1 VFRTRRALALVAAL
15 GAATAGL
22 AACGGDDDSGGGG
35 EGPGTSEVSGED
47 FTLGTTDYE
56 VTSLDPAASYD
67 LPSSF
72 LQYQIYE
79 TLLTVPP
86 HSTDIVGDAAKSCEY
101 SDPKTLTCTLRDGL
115 EFSNG
120 DELTSS
126 DVKFSLER
134 NLAIADVNGASGL
147 LASIAKEDPKS
158 ATGYAVSPG
167 AIETPDP
174 QTVVFHL
181 NHPDSTFQ
189 YVLTYSTASIVDEEV
204 FPEDKAL
211 PDEDVIGSGPYT
223 MDEFQ
228 SKDHAVLLANPKYT
242 GDRKS
247 KTNTVFVQYYQD
259 SATLKQAIENDE
271 VQIAYRLFTPTE
283 TNDLANTS
291 GVDFYEGQ
299 GAEIR
304 YWVWQLGTDVGKN
317 KAIRQAA
324 AQIFDREAIAQRAYD
339 GTVDPL
345 YSIVPPGYDGQ
356 TDAFKAKYGEPSVDK
371 AKQILQQ
378 AGVDTPVDIT
388 IGYTPSHYGPNAVD
402 EATEVQSQLEDSG
415 LFNVEVKNAEWE
427 QYQTLYKENAYDLFQ
442 LGWFPDYPD
451 TDDYL
456 SPFMVD
462 GGFFANNYTSEQ
474 ANDLVTH
481 EQSTDDQA
489 VRVSDFRKLQQLAA
503 EDVPFIPSWVG
514 PNTGFAVPGVEGMQE
529 TLDPSYIFR
538 LWLITYNP

>member
-22 AACGGDDDSGGGG
+22 AACGGDDDEGGGG
-35 EGPGTSEVSGED
+35 GPGTSEITGEP
-47 FTLGTTDYE
+47 FTLGTTDYS

-67 LPSSF
+67 LPSTF

-86 HSTDIVGDAAKSCEY
+86 NSNEIEGDAAKSCEY
-101 SDPKTLTCTLRDGL
+101 SDPKTLTCTLRDGIT
-115 EFSNG
+115 FSNG

-126 DVKFSLER
+126 DVKYSLER
-134 NLAIADVNGASGL
+134 NIAIADPNGASGL
-147 LASIAKEDPKS
+147 LASIATVNKDGSLSVDPS
-158 ATGYAVSPG
+158 

-181 NHPDSTFQ
+181 THPDTTFQ

-204 FPEDKAL
+204 FPKDKAL

-223 MDEFQ
+223 MEEFV
-228 SKDHAVLLANPKYT
+228 SKDHATLAASPSYT
-242 GDRKS
+242 GERKS
-247 KTNTVFVQYYQD
+247 KTETVFVQYYQES
-259 SATLKQAIENDE
+259 SALKQALENDE

-283 TNDLANTS
+283 ENDLRNNSEVQALD
-291 GVDFYEGQ
+291 GK

-304 YWVWQLGTDVGKN
+304 YWVWQLGTEAGKN
-317 KAIRQAA
+317 EAIRQAA
-324 AQIFDREAIAQRAYD
+324 AQIVDREAIAQRAYD
-339 GTVDPL
+339 GTVAPL
-345 YSIVPPGYDGQ
+345 YSIVPPGFAGQ
-356 TDAFKAKYGEPSVDK
+356 TDAFKAEYGEPSVDK

-402 EATEVQSQLEDSG
+402 EATEMESQLEDSG
-415 LFNVEVKNAEWE
+415 LFNVEVKSAEWE
-427 QYQTLYKENAYDLFQ
+427 QYQTLYKQNAYDFFQ

-451 TDDYL
+451 ADDYL
-456 SPFMVD
+456 SPFLVD
-462 GGFFANNYTSEQ
+462 GGFYENNYHSDQ
-474 ANDLVTH
+474 ANQLVTH
-481 EQSTDDQA
+481 EQSTDDEA
-489 VRVSDFRKLQQLAA
+489 VRVSDFRKLQQLTA
-503 EDVPFIPSWVG
+503 EDVPLVPTWVG
-514 PNTGFAVPGVEGMQE
+514 KNTGFAVQGIEGMEE

>member
-1 VFRTRRALALVAAL
+1 MFRTRRALALVAAL

-35 EGPGTSEVSGED
+35 EGPGTSEISGED
-47 FTLGTTDYE
+47 FTLGTTDYS

-67 LPSSF
+67 LPSTF

-86 HSTDIVGDAAKSCEY
+86 NSTEIEGDAAKSCEY
-101 SDPKTLTCTLRDGL
+101 SDPKTLTCTLRDGIK
-115 EFSNG
+115 FSNG

-126 DVKFSLER
+126 DVKYSLER
-134 NLAIADVNGASGL
+134 NIAIADVNGASGL

-158 ATGYAVSPG
+158 ATGLAVDPS

-181 NHPDSTFQ
+181 NHPDTTFQ

-204 FPEDKAL
+204 FPKDKAL
-211 PDEDVIGSGPYT
+211 DDSEVIGSGPYT
-223 MDEFQ
+223 MEEFQ
-228 SKDHAVLLANPKYT
+228 SKDHAVLAASPTYT
-242 GDRKS
+242 GERKS
-247 KTNTVFVQYYQD
+247 KTETVFVQYYQES
-259 SATLKQAIENDE
+259 SALKQALENDE

-283 TNDLANTS
+283 TNDLKNTS
-291 GVDFYEGQ
+291 GVDFYEGK

-317 KAIRQAA
+317 EAIRQAA
-324 AQIFDREAIAQRAYD
+324 AQIFDRESIAQRAYD

-345 YSIVPPGYDGQ
+345 YSIVPPGFAGQ
-356 TDAFKAKYGEPSVDK
+356 TDAFKAKYGDPSVDK

-402 EATEVQSQLEDSG
+402 EATEVQSQLEESG
-415 LFNVEVKNAEWE
+415 LFNVEVKSAEWE
-427 QYQTLYKENAYDLFQ
+427 QYQNLYKENAYDLFQ

-451 TDDYL
+451 ADDYL
-456 SPFMVD
+456 SPFLVD
-462 GGFFANNYTSEQ
+462 GGFYENNYHSDQ
-474 ANDLVTH
+474 VNQLVTH
-481 EQSTDDQA
+481 EQSTDDEA

-514 PNTGFAVPGVEGMQE
+514 PNTGFAVPGIEGMQE

-538 LWLITYNP
+538 LWLISYNP